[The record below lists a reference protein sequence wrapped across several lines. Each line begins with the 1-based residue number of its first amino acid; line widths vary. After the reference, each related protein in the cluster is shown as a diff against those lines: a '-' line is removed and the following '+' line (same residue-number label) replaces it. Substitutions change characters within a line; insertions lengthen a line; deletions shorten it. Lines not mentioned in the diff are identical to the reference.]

1 MLLYGGKIYDNIDIF
16 YKINL
21 CNMIGSVVAMLDPRG
36 IIVNYHIAY
45 TKEIL
50 VDIPGIKSKREAGK
64 FIGKKAVWADDKGN
78 KYIGIVSGLHGRK
91 GTLKIKFKKPLPA
104 KALARPINVA
114 E

>member
-1 MLLYGGKIYDNIDIF
+1 
-16 YKINL
+16 
-21 CNMIGSVVAMLDPRG
+21 MLDPKG

-50 VDIPGIKSKREAGK
+50 VDVPGIKSKREAGK
-64 FIGKKAVWADDKGN
+64 FIGKKAVWTDENGI
-78 KYIGIVSGLHGRK
+78 KYEGYVSGLHGRK

-104 KALARPINVA
+104 KALAKAINVA